1 MEFMKPAPLHRYRA
15 RPTNNVQRVG
25 MNYLSDLIIRPGIE
39 KRFGPLLL
47 YRGCMN
53 RGHAHRLWNMVLLM
67 MAAECETLGDGLKV
81 LHNPDFAQL
90 CGPVRAPGKPSLWS
104 FFFRLYDNPA
114 VTKNIVGLTD
124 YVELIGSDAWEL
136 QRVDRFSDQP
146 FCASWR
152 VSLHPDKGNYTP
164 RERGIPRSEEL
175 FYPYIKHDPKQPDD
189 GAALAKL
196 VSAAVPSSVPEHI
209 RADACQDL
217 VVALL
222 TGEIS
227 PYQVKERAAKFV
239 TDVYRMH
246 PTKFDQAGYMTSF
259 NQPMP
264 GTDARPWAE
273 VV

>member
-1 MEFMKPAPLHRYRA
+1 
-15 RPTNNVQRVG
+15 
-25 MNYLSDLIIRPGIE
+25 MNYLSDLIVRPGIE

-47 YRGCMN
+47 YRGQMN

-90 CGPVRAPGKPSLWS
+90 CGPVRVPGKPTLWS
-104 FFFRLYDNPA
+104 FFFRLNDNPA

-136 QRVDRFSDQP
+136 QRVDRFSDRP
-146 FCASWR
+146 ECAPWR
-152 VSLHPDKGNYTP
+152 KSLHPDAGNYIP
-164 RERGIPRSEEL
+164 AERGIAKGEQL
-175 FYPYIKHDPKQPDD
+175 FYPYIKHDPEQPDD

-196 VSAAVPSSVPEHI
+196 VSAAVPAFLPDHI

-222 TGEIS
+222 SGEIS
-227 PYQVKERAAKFV
+227 PYQVNERAEKFV
-239 TDVYRMH
+239 ASVYRMH
-246 PTKFDQAGYMTSF
+246 PTLFDQGHLAVSFSQPVGTSDMSW
-259 NQPMP
+259 Q
-264 GTDARPWAE
+264 E
-273 VV
+273 IV

>member
-1 MEFMKPAPLHRYRA
+1 MVNSYRA
-15 RPTNNVQRVG
+15 LPTNNVQRVG

-39 KRFGPLLL
+39 KKFTPLLL

-81 LHNPDFAQL
+81 LNNPAFAQL
-90 CGPVRAPGKPSLWS
+90 CGPPRAPGKPHLWS

-114 VTKNIVGLTD
+114 VTKNIEGLTE
-124 YVELIGSDAWEL
+124 YVKLIGSEAWEL
-136 QRVDRFSDQP
+136 ERVDRFSDRP
-146 FCASWR
+146 YCASWR
-152 VSLHPDKGNYTP
+152 KSLHPNAGNYIP
-164 RERGIPRSEEL
+164 RERGIAKHDQL

-189 GAALAKL
+189 GAALSAL
-196 VSAAVPSSVPEHI
+196 VSAAVPAFLPDHI

-222 TGEIS
+222 SGEIT
-227 PYQVKERAAKFV
+227 PYQVNDRAGKFV
-239 TDVYRMH
+239 ANVYRMH
-246 PTKFDQAGYMTSF
+246 PTMFDQGGVLTSF

-264 GTDARPWAE
+264 GTETRSWAE